1 MNRTALLAAGVAVT
15 LVTGSAVAASAAAA
29 SSKTHTLVL
38 HGTSL
43 SVKQIGKSH
52 EVAANT
58 LKKSGKVVGYSTNS
72 CDYSQQDKC
81 SVTYAL
87 EGGSLYGHLTYPITT
102 GVSTTGTGKIT
113 GGLGSFTGAHGT
125 IKVVTGSG
133 AASAT
138 ITLKYKL

>member
-1 MNRTALLAAGVAVT
+1 LLTLTAGT
-15 LVTGSAVAASAAAA
+15 AVAATSASAAA
-29 SSKTHTLVL
+29 KTHTLVL

-43 SVKQIGKSH
+43 STKTLPKSQ

-72 CDYSQQDKC
+72 CNYTHEDKC

-87 EGGSLYGHLTYPITT
+87 AGGVLYGHLTYPITT
-102 GVSTTGTGKIT
+102 GTSETGTGKIT
-113 GGLGSFTGAHGT
+113 GGLGAFTHAKGT
-125 IKVVTGSG
+125 IKVVTGGG

-138 ITLKYKL
+138 ITIKYKL